1 MNLSYILK
9 GISMPNTTAE
19 KDYTQYSEKQLFNL
33 IHQLERKIKKMQ
45 NDRVSFKEK
54 MAKELEKRD
63 QNFKDKIDAL
73 NELLQK
79 ISQAFDDKNDCCF
92 GHETPNLET
101 QQAMR
106 DALSGVNLTQIDSLD
121 DLTNEL
127 KRENSKGFEN
137 VCFSV

>member
-1 MNLSYILK
+1 
-9 GISMPNTTAE
+9 MPNTTAK

-79 ISQAFDDKNDCCF
+79 ISQAFDDKRDCCL
-92 GHETPNLET
+92 GRKTPNLET

-106 DALSGVNLTQIDSLD
+106 DALNKETDLIVEDFSNYSDERKKALGVETQP
-121 DLTNEL
+121 
-127 KRENSKGFEN
+127 
-137 VCFSV
+137 

>member
-1 MNLSYILK
+1 
-9 GISMPNTTAE
+9 MPNSPTK

-33 IHQLERKIKKMQ
+33 INQLEQKIKKMQ

-79 ISQAFDDKNDCCF
+79 ISQAFDDKRDCCL
-92 GHETPNLET
+92 GRKIPNLET

-106 DALSGVNLTQIDSLD
+106 DALNGENLETIEDLSAWANEVKKEVNA
-121 DLTNEL
+121 
-127 KRENSKGFEN
+127 EN
-137 VCFSV
+137 

>member
-1 MNLSYILK
+1 
-9 GISMPNTTAE
+9 MPNTTTK

-33 IHQLERKIKKMQ
+33 IHQLEQKIKKMQ

-79 ISQAFDDKNDCCF
+79 ISQAFDDKRDCCL
-92 GHETPNLET
+92 GRKIPNLET

-106 DALSGVNLTQIDSLD
+106 DAVNGVNLTQIDSLD

-127 KRENSKGFEN
+127 KRENNKGFEN

>member
-1 MNLSYILK
+1 
-9 GISMPNTTAE
+9 MPNFPTK

-79 ISQAFDDKNDCCF
+79 ISQAFDDKRDCCL
-92 GHETPNLET
+92 GNKIPNIQT

-106 DALSGVNLTQIDSLD
+106 DALNGENLETIEDFSAWANEIKKEVNA
-121 DLTNEL
+121 
-127 KRENSKGFEN
+127 EN
-137 VCFSV
+137 

>member
-1 MNLSYILK
+1 
-9 GISMPNTTAE
+9 MPNSPTK
-19 KDYTQYSEKQLFNL
+19 KDYTRYSEKQLFNL
-33 IHQLERKIKKMQ
+33 INQLEQKIKKMQ
-45 NDRVSFKEK
+45 NDRDSFKEK

-73 NELLQK
+73 NGLLQK
-79 ISQAFDDKNDCCF
+79 ISQAFDNKRDCCL
-92 GHETPNLET
+92 GRKIPNLET

-106 DALSGVNLTQIDSLD
+106 DALNGVNLTQIDSLD

-127 KRENSKGFEN
+127 KRENGKGFEN

>member
-1 MNLSYILK
+1 
-9 GISMPNTTAE
+9 MPNSPTK

-33 IHQLERKIKKMQ
+33 INQLEQKIKKMQ
-45 NDRVSFKEK
+45 NDRASFKEK

-79 ISQAFDDKNDCCF
+79 ISQAFDDKRDCCL
-92 GHETPNLET
+92 GRKIPNLET

-106 DALSGVNLTQIDSLD
+106 DALNKETDLIVEDFSSYSDERKKALGVETQS
-121 DLTNEL
+121 
-127 KRENSKGFEN
+127 
-137 VCFSV
+137 

>member
-1 MNLSYILK
+1 
-9 GISMPNTTAE
+9 MPNTTTK
-19 KDYTQYSEKQLFNL
+19 KDYTQYSEKQLVNL

-45 NDRVSFKEK
+45 NDRVSFKER

-73 NELLQK
+73 NKLLQK
-79 ISQAFDDKNDCCF
+79 ISQAFDDKRDCCL
-92 GHETPNLET
+92 GRKIPNIQT

-106 DALSGVNLTQIDSLD
+106 DALNGVNLTQIDSLD

-127 KRENSKGFEN
+127 KKENSKGFES

>member
-1 MNLSYILK
+1 
-9 GISMPNTTAE
+9 MPNSPTK

-33 IHQLERKIKKMQ
+33 IHQLEQKIKRMQ
-45 NDRVSFKEK
+45 NDRASFKEK

-79 ISQAFDDKNDCCF
+79 ISQAFDNKRDCCL
-92 GHETPNLET
+92 GHKIPNIET

-106 DALSGVNLTQIDSLD
+106 DALNKETDLIVDDFSSYSDERKKALGVETQS
-121 DLTNEL
+121 
-127 KRENSKGFEN
+127 
-137 VCFSV
+137 

>member
-1 MNLSYILK
+1 
-9 GISMPNTTAE
+9 MPNSPTK

-33 IHQLERKIKKMQ
+33 INQLEQKIKKMQ
-45 NDRVSFKEK
+45 DDRASFKEK

-79 ISQAFDDKNDCCF
+79 ISQAFDDKRDCCF
-92 GHETPNLET
+92 GHEIPNLET

-106 DALSGVNLTQIDSLD
+106 DALNKETDLIVEDFSSYSDERKRALGVETQP
-121 DLTNEL
+121 
-127 KRENSKGFEN
+127 
-137 VCFSV
+137 

>member
-1 MNLSYILK
+1 
-9 GISMPNTTAE
+9 MPNTIAE
-19 KDYTQYSEKQLFNL
+19 KDYTQYSQRQLFNL

-79 ISQAFDDKNDCCF
+79 ISQAFDDKRDCCL
-92 GHETPNLET
+92 GRKIPNIQT

-106 DALSGVNLTQIDSLD
+106 DALNGENLETIEDFSAWANEVKKEVNA
-121 DLTNEL
+121 
-127 KRENSKGFEN
+127 EN
-137 VCFSV
+137 

>member
-1 MNLSYILK
+1 
-9 GISMPNTTAE
+9 MPNSPTK
-19 KDYTQYSEKQLFNL
+19 KDYTRYSEKQLFSL
-33 IHQLERKIKKMQ
+33 INQLEQKIKKMQ

-63 QNFKDKIDAL
+63 QSFKDKIDAL

-79 ISQAFDDKNDCCF
+79 ISQAFDDKRDCCL

-106 DALSGVNLTQIDSLD
+106 DALNKETDLIVEDFSSYSDERKRALGVETQP
-121 DLTNEL
+121 
-127 KRENSKGFEN
+127 
-137 VCFSV
+137 

>member
-1 MNLSYILK
+1 
-9 GISMPNTTAE
+9 MPNTTAE
-19 KDYTQYSEKQLFNL
+19 KDYTQYSQRQLFNL

-79 ISQAFDDKNDCCF
+79 ISQAFDDKRDCCF
-92 GHETPNLET
+92 GHETPNIQT

-106 DALSGVNLTQIDSLD
+106 DIGNKETDLIVEDFSSYSDERKRALGVETQS
-121 DLTNEL
+121 
-127 KRENSKGFEN
+127 
-137 VCFSV
+137 

>member
-1 MNLSYILK
+1 
-9 GISMPNTTAE
+9 MPNTTN
-19 KDYTQYSEKQLFNL
+19 KDYTKYSEKQLFNL

-79 ISQAFDDKNDCCF
+79 ISQAFDDKRDCCF
-92 GHETPNLET
+92 GHETPNIQT

-106 DALSGVNLTQIDSLD
+106 EALNGESLETIEDFSAWANEIKKEVNA
-121 DLTNEL
+121 
-127 KRENSKGFEN
+127 EN
-137 VCFSV
+137 

>member
-1 MNLSYILK
+1 
-9 GISMPNTTAE
+9 MPNSPTK
-19 KDYTQYSEKQLFNL
+19 KDYTRYSEKQLFNL

-79 ISQAFDDKNDCCF
+79 ISQAFDDKRDCCL
-92 GHETPNLET
+92 GRKIPNLET
-101 QQAMR
+101 QQAIR
-106 DALSGVNLTQIDSLD
+106 DALNGVNLTQIDSLD

-127 KRENSKGFEN
+127 KRENNKGFEN
-137 VCFSV
+137 VCSSV

>member
-1 MNLSYILK
+1 
-9 GISMPNTTAE
+9 MPNSPTK

-33 IHQLERKIKKMQ
+33 IHQLGRKIKKMQ

-79 ISQAFDDKNDCCF
+79 ISQAFDDKRDCCL
-92 GHETPNLET
+92 GRKIPNIQT

-106 DALSGVNLTQIDSLD
+106 DAVNGVNLTQIDNLD
-121 DLTNEL
+121 DLTNGL
-127 KRENSKGFEN
+127 KRENNKGFES

>member
-1 MNLSYILK
+1 
-9 GISMPNTTAE
+9 MPNSPTK

-33 IHQLERKIKKMQ
+33 INQLERKIKKMQ

-79 ISQAFDDKNDCCF
+79 ISQAFDNKRDCCL
-92 GHETPNLET
+92 GRKIPNLET

-106 DALSGVNLTQIDSLD
+106 DALNGVNLTQIDSLD
-121 DLTNEL
+121 DLTSEL
-127 KRENSKGFEN
+127 KRENGKGFEN

>member
-1 MNLSYILK
+1 
-9 GISMPNTTAE
+9 MPNSPTK
-19 KDYTQYSEKQLFNL
+19 KDCTQYSEKQLFNL
-33 IHQLERKIKKMQ
+33 INQLEQKIKKMQ
-45 NDRVSFKEK
+45 NDRASFKEK

-79 ISQAFDDKNDCCF
+79 ISQAFDDKRDCCL
-92 GHETPNLET
+92 GRKIPNIQT

-106 DALSGVNLTQIDSLD
+106 EALNGVNLTQIDSLD

-127 KRENSKGFEN
+127 KRENNKGFEN
-137 VCFSV
+137 VCSSV

>member
-1 MNLSYILK
+1 
-9 GISMPNTTAE
+9 
-19 KDYTQYSEKQLFNL
+19 
-33 IHQLERKIKKMQ
+33 MQ

-79 ISQAFDDKNDCCF
+79 ISQAFDDKRDCCL
-92 GHETPNLET
+92 GRKIPNIQT

-106 DALSGVNLTQIDSLD
+106 ETLNGINLTQIDSLD
-121 DLTNEL
+121 DFTNEL
-127 KRENSKGFEN
+127 KRKNSKGFEN

>member
-1 MNLSYILK
+1 
-9 GISMPNTTAE
+9 MPNSPTK

-33 IHQLERKIKKMQ
+33 INQLEQKIKRMQ

-79 ISQAFDDKNDCCF
+79 ISQAFDDKRDCCL
-92 GHETPNLET
+92 GRKIPNLET

-106 DALSGVNLTQIDSLD
+106 DALNGENLETIEDLSAWANEVKKEVNAK
-121 DLTNEL
+121 N
-127 KRENSKGFEN
+127 
-137 VCFSV
+137 

>member
-1 MNLSYILK
+1 
-9 GISMPNTTAE
+9 MPNSPTK

-79 ISQAFDDKNDCCF
+79 ISQAFDDKRDCCL
-92 GHETPNLET
+92 GHKIPNIQT

-106 DALSGVNLTQIDSLD
+106 EALNGENLETIEDFSAWANEIKKEVNA
-121 DLTNEL
+121 
-127 KRENSKGFEN
+127 EN
-137 VCFSV
+137 

>member
-1 MNLSYILK
+1 
-9 GISMPNTTAE
+9 MPNSSAK
-19 KDYTQYSEKQLFNL
+19 KDYTRYSEKQLFNL
-33 IHQLERKIKKMQ
+33 INQLERKIKKMQ

-79 ISQAFDDKNDCCF
+79 ISQAFDDKRDCCL
-92 GHETPNLET
+92 GRKIPNLET

-106 DALSGVNLTQIDSLD
+106 DALNGENLETIEDFSAWANEIKKEVNA
-121 DLTNEL
+121 
-127 KRENSKGFEN
+127 EN
-137 VCFSV
+137 

>member
-1 MNLSYILK
+1 
-9 GISMPNTTAE
+9 MPNTTAK
-19 KDYTQYSEKQLFNL
+19 KDYTKYSERQLFNL

-54 MAKELEKRD
+54 MAKELENRD

-79 ISQAFDDKNDCCF
+79 ISQAFDDKRDCCL
-92 GHETPNLET
+92 GRKIPNIQT

-106 DALSGVNLTQIDSLD
+106 DALNGVNLTQIDSLD

-127 KRENSKGFEN
+127 KRENNKGFEN

>member
-1 MNLSYILK
+1 
-9 GISMPNTTAE
+9 MPNSPAK

-33 IHQLERKIKKMQ
+33 INQLERKIKKMQ

-54 MAKELEKRD
+54 MAKELEKKD

-79 ISQAFDDKNDCCF
+79 ISQAFDDKRDCCL
-92 GHETPNLET
+92 GRKIPNLET

-106 DALSGVNLTQIDSLD
+106 EALNKETDLIVEDFSSYSDERKRALGVETQP
-121 DLTNEL
+121 
-127 KRENSKGFEN
+127 
-137 VCFSV
+137 

>member
-1 MNLSYILK
+1 
-9 GISMPNTTAE
+9 MPNSPTK
-19 KDYTQYSEKQLFNL
+19 KDCTRYSEKQLFNL
-33 IHQLERKIKKMQ
+33 INQLEQKIKKMQ
-45 NDRVSFKEK
+45 NDRASFKEK

-79 ISQAFDDKNDCCF
+79 ISQAFDDKRDCCF

-106 DALSGVNLTQIDSLD
+106 EALNGENLETIEDLSAWANEVKKEVNA
-121 DLTNEL
+121 
-127 KRENSKGFEN
+127 EN
-137 VCFSV
+137 

>member
-1 MNLSYILK
+1 
-9 GISMPNTTAE
+9 MPNTTAE
-19 KDYTQYSEKQLFNL
+19 KDYTLYSEKQLFNL

-73 NELLQK
+73 NGLLQK
-79 ISQAFDDKNDCCF
+79 ISQAFDDKRDCCL
-92 GHETPNLET
+92 GRKIPNIQT

-106 DALSGVNLTQIDSLD
+106 DALNGINLTQIDSLD

-127 KRENSKGFEN
+127 KRENNKGFES
-137 VCFSV
+137 VCSSV

>member
-1 MNLSYILK
+1 MLKLNLKKSFQ
-9 GISMPNTTAE
+9 
-19 KDYTQYSEKQLFNL
+19 KDFE
-33 IHQLERKIKKMQ
+33 KMQ

-73 NELLQK
+73 NGLLQK

-92 GHETPNLET
+92 GHETPNIQT

-106 DALSGVNLTQIDSLD
+106 DALNKETDLIVEDFSSYSDERKRALGVETQP
-121 DLTNEL
+121 
-127 KRENSKGFEN
+127 
-137 VCFSV
+137 

>member
-1 MNLSYILK
+1 
-9 GISMPNTTAE
+9 MPNTTTE

-79 ISQAFDDKNDCCF
+79 ISQAFDDKRDCCF
-92 GHETPNLET
+92 GHEIPNLET

-106 DALSGVNLTQIDSLD
+106 DVGNKETDLIVEDFSSYSNERKRALGVETQP
-121 DLTNEL
+121 
-127 KRENSKGFEN
+127 
-137 VCFSV
+137 

>member
-1 MNLSYILK
+1 
-9 GISMPNTTAE
+9 MPNTAAK
-19 KDYTQYSEKQLFNL
+19 KDYTKYSEKQLFNL

-79 ISQAFDDKNDCCF
+79 ISQAFDDKRDCCL
-92 GHETPNLET
+92 GCKIPNIQT

-106 DALSGVNLTQIDSLD
+106 DALNGENLETIEDFSAWANKIKKEVNA
-121 DLTNEL
+121 
-127 KRENSKGFEN
+127 EN
-137 VCFSV
+137 

>member
-1 MNLSYILK
+1 
-9 GISMPNTTAE
+9 MPNSPTK
-19 KDYTQYSEKQLFNL
+19 KDYTRYSEKQLFNL
-33 IHQLERKIKKMQ
+33 INQLEQKIKKMQ
-45 NDRVSFKEK
+45 NDRASFKEK

-79 ISQAFDDKNDCCF
+79 ISQAFDDKRDCCL
-92 GHETPNLET
+92 GRKIPNIQT

-106 DALSGVNLTQIDSLD
+106 DALNGVNLTQIDSLD

-127 KRENSKGFEN
+127 KRENGKGFEN

>member
-1 MNLSYILK
+1 
-9 GISMPNTTAE
+9 MPNSPTK

-33 IHQLERKIKKMQ
+33 INQLEQKIKKMQ
-45 NDRVSFKEK
+45 NDRASFKEK

-73 NELLQK
+73 NGLLQK
-79 ISQAFDDKNDCCF
+79 ISQAFDDKRDCCF

-106 DALSGVNLTQIDSLD
+106 DALNGENLETIEDLSAWANEVKKEVNAK
-121 DLTNEL
+121 N
-127 KRENSKGFEN
+127 
-137 VCFSV
+137 